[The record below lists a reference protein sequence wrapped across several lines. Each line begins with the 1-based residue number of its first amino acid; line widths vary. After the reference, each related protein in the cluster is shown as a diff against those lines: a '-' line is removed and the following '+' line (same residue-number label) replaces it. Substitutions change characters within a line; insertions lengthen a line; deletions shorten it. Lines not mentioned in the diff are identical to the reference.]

1 MIRQAINAEIFK
13 LLRNRW
19 TFFWA
24 FVAMPAFALLAGLS
38 EETLVRVFL
47 GDPLPYANPID
58 NLFSGLLS
66 MQSSIFQIFAIVGAA
81 TLFAGEYRWET
92 WRAILPRTDR
102 VAIMLAKL
110 AVFALAIA
118 LCILASGLARFL
130 VGLYDAALTGD
141 ADWPSTPWL
150 GLLTGFVA
158 AFLQIMVTAAFVML
172 AAVVTR
178 SMMAA
183 IVAPLVVVISLDI
196 TTIRI
201 RLPDAELWVAA
212 LPNFASSSLSQQG
225 LNLMGKADT
234 IGTHLAGAGAL
245 AMIAWIVVLA
255 CTAIVLF
262 QVQDL
267 SRE

>member
-13 LLRNRW
+13 LVRNRW

-24 FVAMPAFALLAGLS
+24 FVAMPAFALLAGMA
-38 EETLVRVFL
+38 EETLVRVYV
-47 GDPLPYANPID
+47 GDPLPYANPVD

-66 MQSSIFQIFAIVGAA
+66 MQSSIFQIFAIAGAA

-92 WRAILPRTDR
+92 WRAILPRTER

-110 AVFALAIA
+110 SVFALAIA
-118 LCILASGLARFL
+118 LCIFASGLARFL
-130 VGLYDAALTGD
+130 VGLYDVALTGE
-141 ADWPSTPWL
+141 ADWPPAPWL
-150 GLLTGFVA
+150 GLLTGFIA

-183 IVAPLVVVISLDI
+183 IVATLVVVVALDI

-212 LPNFASSSLSQQG
+212 LPNFASNSLSQQG
-225 LNLMGKADT
+225 LALMGKSDT

-245 AMIAWIVVLA
+245 AMIAWIAALA
-255 CTAIVLF
+255 GTAIALF
-262 QVQDL
+262 RGQDL